1 MTLASM
7 AAESF
12 LLLLQLHFDVKAHE
26 VSVFTV
32 VLLMHY
38 NYRCDQKAKFDFFSP
53 TGKVCHRERQIILW

>member
-38 NYRCDQKAKFDFFSP
+38 NYRCDQKAKFDFLP
-53 TGKVCHRERQIILW
+53 K